1 MDAENAR
8 AIEPVAMEAGKGV
21 DSRRGT
27 DVNVS
32 PKSLVSPRMRLS
44 EDFTLALA
52 VADVIDSLQLR
63 LPLKT
68 IFEQHGGCAFVQPE
82 QTVVDRVLDLHDV
95 KLNGISQDSS
105 RSLPRQVRSNIRYFV
120 REFLKLSQPVFLWPM
135 GIKAQML

>member
-8 AIEPVAMEAGKGV
+8 TVEPIAMEAGEGA

-27 DVNVS
+27 VVNAK
-32 PKSLVSPRMRLS
+32 PKSLVSPQSGLLS
-44 EDFTLALA
+44 DCKLALA
-52 VADVIDSLQLR
+52 VASAIVSHRLR

-68 IFEQHGGCAFVQPE
+68 TPEQHSGCAFVKPE
-82 QTVVDRVLDLHDV
+82 LPVVERVIDLHDAMLV
-95 KLNGISQDSS
+95 EYRQDSS
-105 RSLPRQVRSNIRYFV
+105 RSLPRQVRSNIRYLV